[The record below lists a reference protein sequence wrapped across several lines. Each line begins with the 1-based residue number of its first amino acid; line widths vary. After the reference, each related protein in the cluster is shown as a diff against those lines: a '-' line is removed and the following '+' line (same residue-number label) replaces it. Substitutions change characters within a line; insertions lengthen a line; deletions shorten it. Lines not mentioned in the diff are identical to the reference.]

1 MCMLAIA
8 SLLDII
14 VHWFGN
20 VVGRQRKVDV
30 AINAGLDA
38 HVNFIYIYMLR
49 TGAGASGC
57 AN

>member
-1 MCMLAIA
+1 MLAIA